1 MRGEGIKEKRMGKG
15 KKELRTDSSILKLDI
30 KQKKKS
36 TAFSS
41 ISWPEIVKQLFS
53 CINVSIVNIKVYS
66 EYRRDAGT
74 ESTASE
80 GSGSRRSAESFE
92 VILFSATVS

>member
-30 KQKKKS
+30 KKKQN

-41 ISWPEIVKQLFS
+41 ISWPEIAKQLFS
-53 CINVSIVNIKVYS
+53 CINISIVNIKASS

-92 VILFSATVS
+92 VILFSATLS